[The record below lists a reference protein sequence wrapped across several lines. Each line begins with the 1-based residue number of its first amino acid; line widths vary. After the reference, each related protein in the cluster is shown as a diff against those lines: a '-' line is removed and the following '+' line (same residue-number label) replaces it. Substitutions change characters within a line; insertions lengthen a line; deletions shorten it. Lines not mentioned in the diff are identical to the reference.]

1 MSVQAPSRPPRA
13 PVAAV
18 GEPIRLLSFLDVFA
32 PAGTEGQVVTL
43 ARALDPARFALRF
56 GCFERAGSLVPVVEA
71 LRMPITEY
79 RIRRLYG
86 LHTARA
92 QWRLAREI
100 RAQRIDIVHTY
111 NFYGNVF
118 AIPAARL
125 AGAPVVVASMRCMA
139 DQCTPRQRWVQRQV
153 CRLADAV
160 VTNAEAIRRELVADG
175 YDERRVRVI
184 RNGLDTQRFVRAP
197 EGVARVRHDLGIPP
211 GAPMIVVLGRV
222 VPGKGI
228 PEFLEA
234 AGRVAARTPAA
245 RFVIVGGFPR
255 VRDARGVV
263 TDYAETLR
271 LLAARLG
278 VGDRVTFTGVR
289 ADVPDVLAAATMSVL
304 PSHSEGLSNAILE
317 SMAAGLPVVAADVG
331 GNAEAVE
338 DGVTGLLVP
347 PRDPAALAAAMERM
361 LETPALTARLGRA
374 ARHRVIE
381 RFGLER
387 LVRETDALYTTLLE
401 RAHRR
406 RPMASARRLAAV
418 GTTATHSPRQ
428 NRS

>member
-1 MSVQAPSRPPRA
+1 M
-13 PVAAV
+13 
-18 GEPIRLLSFLDVFA
+18 
-32 PAGTEGQVVTL
+32 
-43 ARALDPARFALRF
+43 
-56 GCFERAGSLVPVVEA
+56 
-71 LRMPITEY
+71 
-79 RIRRLYG
+79 
-86 LHTARA
+86 
-92 QWRLAREI
+92 
-100 RAQRIDIVHTY
+100 
-111 NFYGNVF
+111 
-118 AIPAARL
+118 
-125 AGAPVVVASMRCMA
+125 
-139 DQCTPRQRWVQRQV
+139 
-153 CRLADAV
+153 
-160 VTNAEAIRRELVADG
+160 
-175 YDERRVRVI
+175 
-184 RNGLDTQRFVRAP
+184 
-197 EGVARVRHDLGIPP
+197 
-211 GAPMIVVLGRV
+211 
-222 VPGKGI
+222 
-228 PEFLEA
+228 
-234 AGRVAARTPAA
+234 
-245 RFVIVGGFPR
+245 
-255 VRDARGVV
+255 
-263 TDYAETLR
+263 
-271 LLAARLG
+271 LAARLG

-317 SMAAGLPVVAADVG
+317 SMAAGLPVIAADVG

-418 GTTATHSPRQ
+418 GTTTTHLPRQ